1 MINASI
7 IWISFTLGLLNAQ
20 QDEILAN
27 ISTAM
32 KAGSS
37 KELIK
42 YCNANMEIKMDGKTS
57 NYSVAQA
64 EVILK
69 DFFLKNP
76 PKGFQYIHQGASP
89 EGLKYTIGT
98 YSVDGGK
105 FRVVMVI
112 KKVKEEFKIDTIN
125 FSKE

>member
-1 MINASI
+1 MINASLLWVTI
-7 IWISFTLGLLNAQ
+7 LLNLFNIQ
-20 QDEILAN
+20 QDEILSN

-98 YSVDGGK
+98 YTVDGGK
-105 FRVVMVI
+105 YRVVMVI
-112 KKVKEEFKIDTIN
+112 KKVKEDFKIDTIN